1 VKFSLFLSK
10 RFRHAKHE
18 NGFIGFIGKASSIGI
33 GLGIAVLIIALSV
46 INGFEYQ
53 MVNRLL
59 NVVPHIEY
67 EAPNAP
73 IRNWQDKIHN
83 FEKHDAVIAGA
94 PYIAL
99 NGMAQFKGKLKAVE
113 VRGIDPLLEV
123 KVSGVQEFIKDFDLT
138 SLKNN
143 QVVVGSQ
150 IAKEI
155 GAQKGDLITL
165 LIPQVSSG
173 TKALKAAKKVKLE
186 LVGIINMGGPID
198 RITALVNIS
207 KTQDILG
214 FEENETKG
222 LRLKIDDV
230 FAANALSMTLGYQLD
245 DYVYVSSWYIKHSN
259 LYQDIQMVRTI
270 VYLVV
275 LLIIAV
281 ASFNIVSTLVMEV
294 KEKQSDIAILKTM
307 GAKDSTIISTF
318 MLQGLGQSLS
328 GILVGTLVGVLL
340 ALNIPDIFN
349 WYSEI
354 SGKNVLTGIYFVEF
368 LPSRLDYK
376 DVAITVSI
384 TLVMT
389 IIATAYPAWQASR
402 IDPAKVL
409 GQ

>member
-73 IRNWQDKIHN
+73 IRNWQKKIN
-83 FEKHDAVIAGA
+83 NLEQHDSVIAGA
-94 PYIAL
+94 PYISL

-113 VRGIDPLLEV
+113 IRGVDPKLEV
-123 KVSGVQEFIKDFDLT
+123 RVSGVQEYIQEFDLT
-138 SLKNN
+138 TLSAN
-143 QVVVGSQ
+143 QVVLGNQ
-150 IAKEI
+150 IVEEI
-155 GAQKGDLITL
+155 GAKRGDYITL
-165 LIPQVSSG
+165 LIPQINSG
-173 TKALKAAKKVKLE
+173 TNSLKAAKKIKLK
-186 LVGIINMGGPID
+186 LVGIIKMGGPVD
-198 RITALVNIS
+198 RITALVNLA
-207 KTQDILG
+207 KTQEILG
-214 FEENETKG
+214 FAANETKG

-230 FAANALSMTLGYQLD
+230 FMAESLAMILGSQLD
-245 DYVYVSSWYIKHSN
+245 DYVYVTSWFRKHSN

-328 GILVGTLVGVLL
+328 GILFGTAVGVLL
-340 ALNIPDIFN
+340 ALNIPDIFT
-349 WYSEI
+349 WYSEF
-354 SGKNVLTGIYFVEF
+354 SGNNVLTGIYFVEF

-376 DVAITVSI
+376 DVMITVSI
-384 TLVMT
+384 TIVMT
-389 IIATAYPAWQASR
+389 VIATAYPAWQASR

>member
-1 VKFSLFLSK
+1 MKFSLFLSK

-67 EAPNAP
+67 EAPNSP
-73 IRNWQDKIHN
+73 IKNWKGKIESI
-83 FEKHDAVIAGA
+83 EKHSDVIAGA
-94 PYIAL
+94 PFIAL
-99 NGMAQFKGKLKAVE
+99 NGMAQFKGKLKAIE
-113 VRGIDPLLEV
+113 LRGIDPKLEV
-123 KVSGVQEFIKDFDLT
+123 GVSGVQEYIKDFDLT
-138 SLKNN
+138 TLSNS
-143 QVVVGSQ
+143 QVILGNQ

-155 GAQKGDLITL
+155 GAKKGDFVTL
-165 LIPQVSSG
+165 LIPQINAGANS
-173 TKALKAAKKVKLE
+173 LKAAKKVKLK
-186 LVGIINMGGPID
+186 LVGIIKMGGPID
-198 RITALVNIS
+198 RMTALVNIA
-207 KTQDILG
+207 KTQEILG
-214 FEENETKG
+214 FEQDETKG

-230 FAANALSMTLGYQLD
+230 FAAQALSMQLGYQLD

-328 GILVGTLVGVLL
+328 GIFFGTLVGVLL
-340 ALNIPDIFN
+340 AINIHDIFN

-368 LPSRLDYK
+368 LPSRLDFT
-376 DVAITVSI
+376 DVIITVSI

-389 IIATAYPAWQASR
+389 VLATAYPAWQASR
-402 IDPAKVL
+402 IDPARVL

>member
-73 IRNWQDKIHN
+73 IRNWQKKIN
-83 FEKHDAVIAGA
+83 NLEQHDSVIAGA
-94 PYIAL
+94 PYISL

-113 VRGIDPLLEV
+113 IRGVDPKLEV
-123 KVSGVQEFIKDFDLT
+123 RVSGVQEYIQEFDLT
-138 SLKNN
+138 TLSAN
-143 QVVVGSQ
+143 QVVLGNQ
-150 IAKEI
+150 IVEEI
-155 GAQKGDLITL
+155 GAKRGDYITL
-165 LIPQVSSG
+165 LIPQINSG
-173 TKALKAAKKVKLE
+173 TNSLKAAKKIKLK
-186 LVGIINMGGPID
+186 LVGIIKMGGPVD
-198 RITALVNIS
+198 RITALVNLA
-207 KTQDILG
+207 KTQEILG
-214 FEENETKG
+214 FAANETKG
-222 LRLKIDDV
+222 LRLKIDNV
-230 FAANALSMTLGYQLD
+230 FMAESLAMILGSQLD
-245 DYVYVSSWYIKHSN
+245 DYVYVTSWFRKHSN

-328 GILVGTLVGVLL
+328 GILFGTAVGVLL
-340 ALNIPDIFN
+340 ALNIPDIFT
-349 WYSEI
+349 WYSEF
-354 SGKNVLTGIYFVEF
+354 SGNNVLTGIYFVEF

-376 DVAITVSI
+376 DVMITVSI
-384 TLVMT
+384 TIVMT
-389 IIATAYPAWQASR
+389 VIATAYPAWQASR

>member
-73 IRNWQDKIHN
+73 IRNWQKKIN
-83 FEKHDAVIAGA
+83 NLEQHDSVIAGA
-94 PYIAL
+94 PYISL

-113 VRGIDPLLEV
+113 IRGVDPKLEV
-123 KVSGVQEFIKDFDLT
+123 RVSGVQEYIQEFDLT
-138 SLKNN
+138 TLSAN
-143 QVVVGSQ
+143 QVVLGNQ
-150 IAKEI
+150 IVEEI
-155 GAQKGDLITL
+155 GAKRGDYITL
-165 LIPQVSSG
+165 LIPQINSG
-173 TKALKAAKKVKLE
+173 TNSLKAAKKIKLK
-186 LVGIINMGGPID
+186 LVGIIKMGGPVD
-198 RITALVNIS
+198 RITALVNLA
-207 KTQDILG
+207 KTQEILG
-214 FEENETKG
+214 FAANETKG

-230 FAANALSMTLGYQLD
+230 FMAESLAMILGSQLD
-245 DYVYVSSWYIKHSN
+245 DYVYVTSWFRKHSN

-328 GILVGTLVGVLL
+328 GILFGTAVGVLL
-340 ALNIPDIFN
+340 ALNIPDIFT
-349 WYSEI
+349 WYSEF
-354 SGKNVLTGIYFVEF
+354 SGNNVLTGIYFVEF

-376 DVAITVSI
+376 DVMITVSI

-389 IIATAYPAWQASR
+389 VIATAYPAWQASR

>member
-1 VKFSLFLSK
+1 MKFSLFLSR

-18 NGFIGFIGKASSIGI
+18 NGFIGFIGKASSMGI
-33 GLGIAVLIIALSV
+33 GLGISVLIIALSV

-67 EAPNAP
+67 EAPNTPINNWKSKVKRFESHNSVVAAAP
-73 IRNWQDKIHN
+73 
-83 FEKHDAVIAGA
+83 F
-94 PYIAL
+94 IAL
-99 NGMAQFKGKLKAVE
+99 NGMAQYKGKLKAVE
-113 VRGIDPLLEV
+113 VRGIDPKLEV
-123 KVSGVQEFIKDFDLT
+123 RVSGVQEYIKNFDLT
-138 SLKNN
+138 SLNKN
-143 QVVVGSQ
+143 QVVLGNQ
-150 IAKEI
+150 IAQEI
-155 GAQKGDLITL
+155 GAKRGDIITL
-165 LIPQVSSG
+165 LIPQINSGSSS
-173 TKALKAAKKVKLE
+173 LKAAKKVKLK
-186 LVGIINMGGPID
+186 LMGIIKMGGPVD
-198 RITALVNIS
+198 RITALVNLA

-214 FEENETKG
+214 FDTNETKG
-222 LRLKIDDV
+222 LRLKVDDV
-230 FAANALSMTLGYQLD
+230 FAAKSLAMTLGEQLD
-245 DYVYVSSWYIKHSN
+245 DYVYVSSWFRKHSN

-294 KEKQSDIAILKTM
+294 KEKESDIAILKTM

-318 MLQGLGQSLS
+318 MLQGLGQSLI
-328 GILVGTLVGVLL
+328 GIIFGSIAGVLL

-349 WYSEI
+349 WYSEF

-368 LPSRLDYK
+368 LPSRLDYR
-376 DVAITVSI
+376 DVLITVCI

-389 IIATAYPAWQASR
+389 VLATAYPAWQASR
-402 IDPAKVL
+402 IDPAKIL

>member
-1 VKFSLFLSK
+1 MKFSLFLSK

-33 GLGIAVLIIALSV
+33 GLGIAVLIVALSV
-46 INGFEYQ
+46 INGFEYH

-73 IRNWQDKIHN
+73 IKKWKSKIQRIEDHTS
-83 FEKHDAVIAGA
+83 VIAGA
-94 PYIAL
+94 PFIAL

-113 VRGIDPLLEV
+113 VRGIDPKLEV
-123 KVSGVQEFIKDFDLT
+123 GVSGVQDYIKNFDLT
-138 SLKNN
+138 ALANN
-143 QVVVGSQ
+143 QVVLGNQ
-150 IAKEI
+150 IAEEI

-165 LIPQVSSG
+165 LIPQINAGANS
-173 TKALKAAKKVKLE
+173 LKAAKKMKLK
-186 LVGIINMGGPID
+186 LVGIIKMGGPID
-198 RITALVNIS
+198 RMTALVNLS
-207 KTQDILG
+207 KTQEILG
-214 FEENETKG
+214 FEKDETKG

-230 FAANALSMTLGYQLD
+230 FAAQALSMTLGYQLD
-245 DYVYVSSWYIKHSN
+245 DYVYVSSWFIKHSN

-328 GILVGTLVGVLL
+328 GIFFGTLLGVLL
-340 ALNIPDIFN
+340 AMNIPDIFN
-349 WYSEI
+349 WYSEFT
-354 SGKNVLTGIYFVEF
+354 GKNVLSGIYFVEF
-368 LPSRLDYK
+368 LPSRLDFT

-389 IIATAYPAWQASR
+389 VLATAYPAWQASR

>member
-1 VKFSLFLSK
+1 MKFSLFLSQ

-53 MVNRLL
+53 MVHRLL

-73 IRNWQDKIHN
+73 ISNWQTKIAK
-83 FEKHDAVIAGA
+83 FEEDDAVIAAA
-94 PYIAL
+94 PFILL

-113 VRGIDPLLEV
+113 IRGIDPKLEV
-123 KVSGVQEFIKDFDLT
+123 KVSGIQTYIKSFELA
-138 SLKNN
+138 SLSQN
-143 QVVVGSQ
+143 QVVLGQQ
-150 IAKEI
+150 IVDEL
-155 GAQKGDLITL
+155 GVNLGDQVTL
-165 LIPQVSSG
+165 LIPQINEKSS
-173 TKALKAAKKVKLE
+173 KLKAAKKIKLK
-186 LVGIINMGGPID
+186 LVGIVKMGGPID
-198 RITALVNIS
+198 RITALVNLS
-207 KTQDILG
+207 QTQQILG
-214 FEENETKG
+214 FDSSETKG
-222 LRLKIDDV
+222 LRLKVADV
-230 FAANALSMTLGYQLD
+230 FAANSLAMTLGYQLE
-245 DYVYVSSWYIKHSN
+245 DYVYVSSWFRKHSN

-318 MLQGLGQSLS
+318 MLQGLGQSIS
-328 GILVGTLVGVLL
+328 GIFFGTFIGVLL
-340 ALNIPDIFN
+340 AIYIPDMFI
-349 WYSEI
+349 WYSEL

-368 LPSRLDYK
+368 LPSRLNLN
-376 DVAITVSI
+376 DVIVTVSM